1 MTHTSTEQ
9 PEALRLADKYEIE
22 GFLQDHRFAKDH
34 WCRQAAAELRHQHAR
49 IEELGEQLAAIGAG
63 GVALRKARVTSSETK
78 ISALMSKISTLVD
91 KRLSC
96 EPCAEAEE
104 DLLQFLRTRYAA
116 PAHPAEGVP
125 AQAGPVGYVTL
136 AALTS
141 RTHAD
146 DYAKCFATEAALLEN
161 YPAAKAIAVFDH
173 AATNPTK
180 QGLDAAEWEEIHTLP
195 TCDDLIWLYCQD
207 TNTVDGPLRQNRA
220 LSNTGGR
227 TGHTQTLQAQPGLM
241 QPKPS
246 RGSGHD
252 TPHRRPIPNGRG
264 TELPAHYHP
273 RKHHVALFPKA
284 ERGAQR
290 AGTVATPA
298 GGGRRCGQGP

>member
-1 MTHTSTEQ
+1 MSNTQQ
-9 PEALRLADKYEIE
+9 PEALNLEEFRAKVTRAAREPLLARI
-22 GFLQDHRFAKDH
+22 
-34 WCRQAAAELRHQHAR
+34 AEL
-49 IEELGEQLAAIGAG
+49 EEQLSAIGAG
-63 GVALRKARVTSSETK
+63 GVEPLRKARAASAETK

-207 TNTVDGPLRQNRA
+207 TNTVDGPIAPEPNLEEYGWSHWAYANAPSTVWIDAAQAKQEVCDARMAEMACCTQRN
-220 LSNTGGR
+220 GR
-227 TGHTQTLQAQPGLM
+227 TFAMERAMERASPLACRV
-241 QPKPS
+241 S
-246 RGSGHD
+246 RCCHC
-252 TPHRRPIPNGRG
+252 T
-264 TELPAHYHP
+264 
-273 RKHHVALFPKA
+273 
-284 ERGAQR
+284 
-290 AGTVATPA
+290 
-298 GGGRRCGQGP
+298 